1 MAPRSE
7 ILCLAWLDPY
17 HGLQWE
23 DAKLSMMMEQLDLP
37 LGNSKS
43 SSCSLLLLAPYG
55 KGERA
60 PPSSNPYLL
69 WMRASRWSPWPS
81 LAAFQASIP
90 SPFSSFPFPLLAWVW
105 EHRERWTRERMGVQE
120 WVNEWVS
127 ELVGALPWS
136 SQELD
141 RCAFGWG
148 QVNSQSDTS
157 HFCTGWFYRMLC
169 RDDGLSGGVGLLT
182 DRDWTLSGHA
192 NELADGLVV
201 LVDHLSSQQWAD
213 WMRSLVQFS
222 F

>member
-120 WVNEWVS
+120 WVNDEWVS
-127 ELVGALPWS
+127 WWVLCLGHLRSWTGVHLGGARWTLKVTHHIS
-136 SQELD
+136 
-141 RCAFGWG
+141 
-148 QVNSQSDTS
+148 V
-157 HFCTGWFYRMLC
+157 
-169 RDDGLSGGVGLLT
+169 RDDSIGCSVVMT
-182 DRDWTLSGHA
+182 DCT
-192 NELADGLVV
+192 VV
-201 LVDHLSSQQWAD
+201 SVY
-213 WMRSLVQFS
+213 
-222 F
+222 